1 MQKDFHYYCI
11 AVLAKAAGFN
21 KKDALII
28 GYASQYV
35 DDATESELIR
45 LQVPRLIKFDPV
57 RTAYAGL
64 DLTGSLTWSAQKRV
78 FIPFH
83 FIPPRPFR
91 PKESTTFSF
100 VTQPAAGEQNGGEKS
115 FAELLLEEAASES
128 QRNRWRRLCRIG
140 VALHTYADTW
150 AHQRF
155 SGRHNRE
162 ENDVENIHVYDRDT
176 GKYKRLKLEN
186 LILDALPQVGHAEA
200 GYFPDLAFQK
210 WKYDS
215 RQSPPAVKR
224 DNVELFLK
232 AAEAIYDALVP
243 LKKIRPDEPIPWET
257 IAPDIRQ
264 LFEGEHIV
272 AAETADRLMMRAYQR
287 YHASDL
293 GERCKKWQEK
303 FDHLFRPYPAGH
315 SYNYDHLKWRN
326 EALKGDTAWDSWSQR
341 EWDQMRPMELVE
353 SEAEFWNSL
362 WVHFHRA
369 ALRQRHLALE
379 NMP

>member
-1 MQKDFHYYCI
+1 MQKDFHYYCV

-45 LQVPRLIKFDPV
+45 LEVPGLIKFDPV

-64 DLTGSLTWSAQKRV
+64 DLAGSLSWSAQKRV

-83 FIPPRPFR
+83 FIPPRPFS
-91 PKESTTFSF
+91 PKESNTFSF
-100 VTQPAAGEQNGGEKS
+100 VTQPAASEQNEPKS
-115 FAELLLEEAASES
+115 FAELLLEEAVGES
-128 QRNRWRRLCRIG
+128 RRKRWRRLCRIG

-150 AHQRF
+150 AHQHF

-176 GKYKRLKLEN
+176 GKYEHLKLEN
-186 LILDALPQVGHAEA
+186 LILDALPRIGHAEA

-215 RQSPPAVKR
+215 RQSPPAVER
-224 DNVELFLK
+224 DNVELFLQ
-232 AAEAIYDALVP
+232 AAQAIYNALLP
-243 LKKIRPDEPIPWET
+243 MKKTRPDEPIPWKKIER
-257 IAPDIRQ
+257 DIRQ
-264 LFEGEHIV
+264 LFEGKPVIKV
-272 AAETADRLMMRAYQR
+272 ETADRLTIRAYQH
-287 YHASDL
+287 YHKSDL
-293 GERCKKWQEK
+293 GERCEKWREK

-315 SYNYDHLKWRN
+315 SYNYDHRRWRDD
-326 EALKGDTAWDSWSQR
+326 ALKGDTDWDSWSQR
-341 EWDQMRPMELVE
+341 EWDQMRPMELAG
-353 SEAEFWNSL
+353 SEADFWNSL

-369 ALRQRHLALE
+369 ALRQRHFVLE